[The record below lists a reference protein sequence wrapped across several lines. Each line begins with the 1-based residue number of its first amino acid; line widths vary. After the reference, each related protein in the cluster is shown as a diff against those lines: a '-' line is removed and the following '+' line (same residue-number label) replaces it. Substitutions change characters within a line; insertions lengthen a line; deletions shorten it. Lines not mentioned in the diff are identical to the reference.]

1 MSRRDEVMA
10 GQGMMRVSEPGAAVG
25 WSSVRW
31 LGSVG
36 LLAGAFALLVSCQN
50 EECEASRLQLAQTW
64 ETLRNTASSRKQIPE
79 SSDLSKSEEA
89 ERIRVWSAIEERA
102 ELVRSSFETT
112 QVTWSSADK
121 ARADLLESFKPIS
134 SSDDPM
140 TRGFAVTLEQADQRM
155 ARFRNE
161 CR

>member
-1 MSRRDEVMA
+1 MA
-10 GQGMMRVSEPGAAVG
+10 GQGMMRVSGRSAVACRLAWVASLSMAAVP
-25 WSSVRW
+25 
-31 LGSVG
+31 
-36 LLAGAFALLVSCQN
+36 LVACQN

-79 SSDLSKSEEA
+79 ASDLSKSEEA
-89 ERIRVWSAIEERA
+89 ERIRVWTDIEERA

-121 ARADLLESFKPIS
+121 ARADLAESFKPIS

-140 TRGFAVTLEQADQRM
+140 TRGFAVTLDEADQRM
-155 ARFRNE
+155 ARFRKE

>member
-1 MSRRDEVMA
+1 MSQRGDVMS
-10 GQGMMRVSEPGAAVG
+10 GQGIKRVWRRWPLLARVSVLTGA
-25 WSSVRW
+25 SV
-31 LGSVG
+31 
-36 LLAGAFALLVSCQN
+36 LLVSCQN

-79 SSDLSKSEEA
+79 ASDLSKTEETD
-89 ERIRVWSAIEERA
+89 RIRVWTDIEERA

-121 ARADLLESFKPIS
+121 ARADLGAAFKPIS
-134 SSDDPM
+134 STDDPM
-140 TRGFAVTLEQADQRM
+140 TRGFAVTLDEADQRM
-155 ARFRNE
+155 ARFRKE

>member
-1 MSRRDEVMA
+1 MRRLGWVA
-10 GQGMMRVSEPGAAVG
+10 SLAAAPV
-25 WSSVRW
+25 
-31 LGSVG
+31 
-36 LLAGAFALLVSCQN
+36 LLASCQN

-79 SSDLSKSEEA
+79 ASDLSKGEEA
-89 ERIRVWSAIEERA
+89 ERIRVWTAIEERA

-121 ARADLLESFKPIS
+121 ARADLSESFKPIS

-140 TRGFAVTLEQADQRM
+140 TRGFAVTLDQADQRM

>member
-1 MSRRDEVMA
+1 MSRRDVGMA
-10 GQGMMRVSEPGAAVG
+10 GQGVMRVSGPWGRARRLG
-25 WSSVRW
+25 WA
-31 LGSVG
+31 GSI
-36 LLAGAFALLVSCQN
+36 ACASALLVSCQN

-79 SSDLSKSEEA
+79 ASSLSKSEETD
-89 ERIRVWSAIEERA
+89 RIRVWTDIEERA

-121 ARADLLESFKPIS
+121 ARADLGEAFKPIS
-134 SSDDPM
+134 SGEDPM
-140 TRGFAVTLEQADQRM
+140 TRGFAVTLDEADQRM
-155 ARFRNE
+155 ARFRKE